1 MSERI
6 IITLAQLNQTAGDL
20 QGNTA
25 RILEAA
31 GKAAQNS
38 DILLTPEL
46 SVCGYPPE
54 DLLLMDSFIRDCG
67 LKLEEIRT
75 ASEAWPNLAI
85 LVGHPSRR
93 EGKLYNCVSVV
104 KGGKIL
110 LCYEKKELPNYGVFD
125 EARYFF
131 PGGEQKQVFQI
142 KDTVFGIAVCE
153 DVWFENASKAA
164 KAQGAQILLI
174 PNASPYEEGKLNQR
188 LEKIK
193 NNVTAFGMDAV
204 YVNMAGAQDEIV
216 FDGASFACSQKGV
229 LARLAYFDAA
239 LGQVAVENGRVV
251 KGAVEPQPEAVEL
264 LYRALVTGF
273 RDYVQKNK
281 FKGIVL
287 GLSGGVDSALVLKI
301 AVDAVGADNTLAVMM
316 PSVYTSSLSRRDALA
331 LADRLGVR
339 FETISI
345 QDGYSAFEFMLARQ
359 FQGKP
364 KDVTEEN
371 LQARIRGVILMAISN
386 KFSSMVATTGNKS
399 EMAVGYSTLYGDLAG
414 GYAVLKDVYKTQVYE
429 ICRWLNR
436 AQNVFPETILTRPPT
451 AELRENQKD
460 QDSLPDY
467 GVLDGILKRFI
478 EEREDTHQIV
488 KAGYKHED
496 VQRVLTMLQRAEYK
510 RRQSPIGPKVTKVA
524 FGRDWRFPVT
534 DKYKL

>member
-54 DLLLMDSFIRDCG
+54 DLLLMDSFIRDCA
-67 LKLEEIRT
+67 LKVEEIRT
-75 ASEAWPNLAI
+75 ASEAWPNLVIIA
-85 LVGHPSRR
+85 GHPSRR
-93 EGKLYNCVSVV
+93 EGKLYNCVSVI

-110 LCYEKKELPNYGVFD
+110 LCYEKMELPNYGVFD
-125 EARYFF
+125 EARYFS

-142 KDTVFGIAVCE
+142 KDTVFGVAVCE
-153 DVWFENASKAA
+153 DVWFEKASKAA
-164 KAQGAQILLI
+164 KAQGAQVLLI
-174 PNASPYEEGKLNQR
+174 PNASPYEEGKQNQR

-193 NNVTAFGMDAV
+193 NNVTVLGMDAV

-216 FDGASFACSQKGV
+216 FDGASFACSEEGV
-229 LARLAYFDAA
+229 LARLAYFDSA

-251 KGAVEPQPEAVEL
+251 KDSVEPQPEAVEL

-273 RDYVQKNK
+273 RDYVKKNK

-316 PSVYTSSLSRRDALA
+316 PSVYTSSLSRRDAQA

-345 QDGYSAFEFMLARQ
+345 QEGYSAFEFMLARQ

-467 GVLDGILKRFI
+467 AVLDGILKRFI
-478 EEREDTHQIV
+478 EEREDAHQIV

>member
-1 MSERI
+1 M
-6 IITLAQLNQTAGDL
+6 
-20 QGNTA
+20 
-25 RILEAA
+25 
-31 GKAAQNS
+31 
-38 DILLTPEL
+38 
-46 SVCGYPPE
+46 
-54 DLLLMDSFIRDCG
+54 
-67 LKLEEIRT
+67 
-75 ASEAWPNLAI
+75 
-85 LVGHPSRR
+85 
-93 EGKLYNCVSVV
+93 
-104 KGGKIL
+104 
-110 LCYEKKELPNYGVFD
+110 FD
-125 EARYFF
+125 EARYFS

-193 NNVTAFGMDAV
+193 NNVIALGMDAV

-216 FDGASFACSQKGV
+216 FDGASFACSQEGV
-229 LARLAYFDAA
+229 LARLAYFGAA

-316 PSVYTSSLSRRDALA
+316 PSVYTSSLSRRDAQA

-478 EEREDTHQIV
+478 EEREDAHQIV

-496 VQRVLTMLQRAEYK
+496 VQRVLTMLQKAEYK

>member
-54 DLLLMDSFIRDCG
+54 DLLLMDSFIRDCA
-67 LKLEEIRT
+67 LKVEEIRT
-75 ASEAWPNLAI
+75 VSEAWQDLAI

-93 EGKLYNCVSVV
+93 EGKLYNCVSVI

-110 LCYEKKELPNYGVFD
+110 LCYEKMELPNYGVFD
-125 EARYFF
+125 EARYFS
-131 PGGEQKQVFQI
+131 PGGEQKQIFQI
-142 KDTVFGIAVCE
+142 KDTVFGVAVCE
-153 DVWFENASKAA
+153 DVWFEKASKAA
-164 KAQGAQILLI
+164 KTQGAQVLLI
-174 PNASPYEEGKLNQR
+174 PNASPYEEGKQTQR

-193 NNVTAFGMDAV
+193 NNVIALGMDAV

-216 FDGASFACSQKGV
+216 FDGASFACSEEGI
-229 LARLAYFDAA
+229 LARLAYFDTA
-239 LGQVAVENGRVV
+239 LGQVTVENGRVV
-251 KGAVEPQPEAVEL
+251 KGSVEPQPEAVEL

-316 PSVYTSSLSRRDALA
+316 PSVYTSSLSRRDAQA

-345 QDGYSAFEFMLARQ
+345 QEGYSAFEFMLARQ

-436 AQNVFPETILTRPPT
+436 VQNVFPETILTRPPT

-478 EEREDTHQIV
+478 EEREDAHQIV